1 MGMTRL
7 GCPGIILSGATMR
20 FMSFVVSLALAFPAL
35 GADISTQPFQSGDGV
50 IIRVSGQ
57 FDAGDDKKLT
67 RALLETH
74 GQQVVVFESPGGSLL
89 AGLAM
94 GRAIRIQ
101 GAHTAVDDGAACA
114 SACGLAWLGGVRRL
128 MGHSAKV
135 GFHAAYYVD
144 DQGRAIETG
153 QGNALI
159 GAYLN
164 QLGLSEKA
172 VLYITQAAPAEMTW
186 LNFDDADDLGIPVR
200 PLGGAAPTPAA
211 APSAPPQASP
221 PREAPKAV
229 WRIKGNVSGGYMN
242 VRSGPGTMHGVLFTV
257 PAGARGV
264 QVDGC
269 QPADPGG
276 GTYDWCRIVWQGQ
289 SGWVSS
295 NGLEQ

>member
-1 MGMTRL
+1 
-7 GCPGIILSGATMR
+7 MR
-20 FMSFVVSLALAFPAL
+20 FLLAACLFAALSLPARA
-35 GADISTQPFQSGDGV
+35 ADITHEPFSDGDGAL
-50 IIRVSGQ
+50 IRVSGE
-57 FDAGDDKKLT
+57 FHAGDDRKLT
-67 RALLETH
+67 RALLETA
-74 GQQVVVFESPGGSLL
+74 GQAVVLFDSPGGSLL

-101 GAHTAVDDGAACA
+101 GAHTAVDHGVTCA
-114 SACGLAWLGGVRRL
+114 SACGLAWLGGNRRL
-128 MGHSAKV
+128 MGTGAQL

-164 QLGLSEKA
+164 QMGLSEKA

-186 LNFDDADDLGIPVR
+186 LTPDDAEDLGIPVR
-200 PLGGAAPTPAA
+200 PLGGADPAPTPAA
-211 APSAPPQASP
+211 VPAPPPQAAPQPASP
-221 PREAPKAV
+221 QAL
-229 WRIKGNVSGGYMN
+229 WRIKRDASGGYMN

-257 PAGARGV
+257 PAGATGV

-269 QPADPGG
+269 RPADSGG
-276 GTYDWCRIVWQGQ
+276 GKFDWCRIVWQGR

-295 NGLEQ
+295 TGLERG

>member
-1 MGMTRL
+1 MRL
-7 GCPGIILSGATMR
+7 LHVLVG
-20 FMSFVVSLALAFPAL
+20 LAFALPA
-35 GADISTQPFQSGDGV
+35 AAAEISSEPLDDGRL
-50 IIRVSGQ
+50 IRVSGQ
-57 FDAGDDKKLT
+57 FESGDDRKLS
-67 RALLETH
+67 RALLESH
-74 GQQVVVFESPGGSLL
+74 GQAVVLFESPGGSLL

-114 SACGLAWLGGVRRL
+114 SACGLAWLGGVRRV
-128 MGHSAKV
+128 MGQSAKV

-186 LNFDDADDLGIPVR
+186 LSFGDAEELGIPVR
-200 PLGGAAPTPAA
+200 PLGGAPAPVPAA
-211 APSAPPQASP
+211 APPPAAVPAVPPQAAPSPPAAPPQ
-221 PREAPKAV
+221 V
-229 WRIKGNVSGGYMN
+229 LWRIKGDVSGGYMN
-242 VRSGPGTMHGVLFTV
+242 IRSGPGTMHGVLFTI

-264 QVDGC
+264 RVDGC
-269 QPADPGG
+269 RPADPGG
-276 GTYDWCRIVWQGQ
+276 GKFDWCRIVWQGQ
-289 SGWVSS
+289 SGWVSG
-295 NGLEQ
+295 NGLERGG